1 MGRHKNLETKLSKYS
16 DMIYRGSISAP
27 GLGEYYYVYGDR
39 CYVEYTLKGM
49 LQWIKENE
57 CDIATAEIETIF
69 EYGWRKI
76 KRFFGTPWWKAACR
90 KKHTMVTSKRRCR
103 RRAK

>member
-1 MGRHKNLETKLSKYS
+1 
-16 DMIYRGSISAP
+16 MIYRGSISAP

-57 CDIATAEIETIF
+57 CDIVTSEIETVF
-69 EYGWRKI
+69 EYGWREI
-76 KRFFGTPWWKAACR
+76 KRFFGTPCWKVAWWKE
-90 KKHTMVTSKRRCR
+90 HFVITTKRRHPR
-103 RRAK
+103 RRRPQKGK